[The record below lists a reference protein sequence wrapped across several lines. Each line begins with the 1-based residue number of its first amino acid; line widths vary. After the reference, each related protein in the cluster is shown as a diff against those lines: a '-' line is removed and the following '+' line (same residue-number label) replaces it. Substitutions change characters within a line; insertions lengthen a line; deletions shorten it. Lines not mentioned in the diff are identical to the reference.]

1 MSYDSPLFAQTKIV
15 RKGCMSMGEQTR
27 FHPGDKV
34 PNDGLYMEIGEKGNS
49 VETPAILDLKA
60 GEEFP
65 TCANQ
70 DRVWIRVPKKM
81 R

>member
-1 MSYDSPLFAQTKIV
+1 MCVERGGKV
-15 RKGCMSMGEQTR
+15 MGEQTR
-27 FHPGDKV
+27 FHPGDQV
-34 PNDGLYMEIGEKGNS
+34 PNDGLYMEIGETGNS
-49 VETPAILDLKA
+49 VETPATVSLKA

-70 DRVWIRVPKKM
+70 DRVWIRKPKEM